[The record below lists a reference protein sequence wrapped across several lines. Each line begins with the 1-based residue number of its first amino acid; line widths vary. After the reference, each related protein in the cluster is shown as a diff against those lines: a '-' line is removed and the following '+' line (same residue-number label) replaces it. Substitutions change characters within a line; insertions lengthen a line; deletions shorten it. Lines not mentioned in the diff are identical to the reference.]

1 MQEDLWEFALAVY
14 ARPGVEGAC
23 LRVQEAGADVCLVL
37 AALWLDRRGC
47 ALEAKG
53 LIRLKTASSHWQ
65 DTVVRPLRQLRQAWK
80 VPAGEDEDLAALREQ
95 LKGLELSAERE
106 QLARLARL
114 AAHWSCRATT
124 GEPSWLPAVAPAT
137 AAANDLVLLAEAAR
151 TVRP

>member
-37 AALWLDRRGC
+37 TALWLDRRGC
-47 ALEAKG
+47 ALEARG
-53 LIRLKTASSHWQ
+53 LGRLRAAATHWQ
-65 DTVVRPLRQLRQAWK
+65 ETVVRPLRQLRQAWK

-114 AAHWSCRATT
+114 AAHWPCRTSGDTCA
-124 GEPSWLPAVAPAT
+124 WLGAVAPQTAT
-137 AAANDLVLLAEAAR
+137 GADLGLLTEAAR
-151 TVRP
+151 AVRP

>member
-37 AALWLDRRGC
+37 TALWLDRRGC
-47 ALEAKG
+47 ALEARG
-53 LIRLKTASSHWQ
+53 LGRLQAAATHWQ
-65 DTVVRPLRQLRQAWK
+65 ETVVRPLRQLRQAWK
-80 VPAGEDEDLAALREQ
+80 VPAGKDEDLAALREQ

-114 AAHWSCRATT
+114 AAHWPCRAGT
-124 GEPSWLPAVAPAT
+124 GAASWLHAVVPPD
-137 AAANDLVLLAEAAR
+137 AAASDLVLLAEAAR
-151 TVRP
+151 IARP

>member
-23 LRVQEAGADVCLVL
+23 LRLQEAGADVCLVL
-37 AALWLDRRGC
+37 TALWLDRRAC
-47 ALEAKG
+47 VLDAEG
-53 LIRLKTASSHWQ
+53 LARLQRASRHWQ

-80 VPAGEDEDLAALREQ
+80 APAGADERLAVLREQ

-114 AAHWSCRATT
+114 AAHWPCCEALDSGA
-124 GEPSWLPAVAPAT
+124 WLHALVQHE
-137 AAANDLVLLAEAAR
+137 AAAADLDLLAEAAR
-151 TVRP
+151 VIRG

>member
-47 ALEAKG
+47 ALETKG
-53 LIRLKTASSHWQ
+53 LGRLRTASSHWQ

-95 LKGLELSAERE
+95 LKNLELSAERE
-106 QLARLARL
+106 QLSRLARL
-114 AAHWSCRATT
+114 AAHWPCRAV
-124 GEPSWLPAVAPAT
+124 GSEASWLQAVAPT
-137 AAANDLVLLAEAAR
+137 AAATSDLVLLAEAAR
-151 TVRP
+151 AVRP